1 MIMEAKEMKEKFV
14 SLYNMMA
21 TGNNVKY
28 MHTFGD
34 TTRKMFDWLVV
45 NKPDIAS
52 EFLSQLESIKWHNYL
67 TKAEADSIIAKMNPS
82 APWDMKT
89 WKEAMDALGIDTCCE
104 PYYNEYALYIAMCQ
118 VYSDHGNTI
127 AKMHGKDTIEEIEPN
142 EVVKCMYSLAIDL
155 LKDKDGVYDIRKYF
169 LNS

>member
-1 MIMEAKEMKEKFV
+1 MEAKEMKEKFT

-21 TGNNVKY
+21 TSNNVKY

-34 TTRKMFDWLVV
+34 TTKKMFDWLVV

-52 EFLSQLESIKWHNYL
+52 EFLSQLESIKWNNYL

-82 APWDMKT
+82 APWDMKA

-104 PYYNEYALYIAMCQ
+104 PYYNEYALYVAMCQ

-142 EVVKCMYSLAIDL
+142 EVVKCMNSLAIDI

-169 LNS
+169 LNN

>member
-1 MIMEAKEMKEKFV
+1 METKEMKEKFV

-21 TGNNVKY
+21 TSNNVKY

-34 TTRKMFDWLVV
+34 TTKKMFDWLVV
-45 NKPDIAS
+45 NKPDMAS

-82 APWDMKT
+82 APWDMKA

-104 PYYNEYALYIAMCQ
+104 PYYNEYALYVAMCQ

-142 EVVKCMYSLAIDL
+142 EVVKCMYNLAIDL